1 MKKTFLV
8 IIIAMLSVTFGSA
21 QTMDDVYNAES
32 ITWYGLDYKNAY
44 FITIMDFPDPYALK
58 SKFSAW
64 NDLINMERDKYN
76 LNRFFNTDV
85 TISID
90 MIEKRNE
97 KIRLKDKITDDDF
110 LSSHLEYNNIQ
121 EIVNT
126 YNLEGE
132 DPGIGLVFI
141 VESLSKPNAKGAY
154 WVTFFDIKSKKVISS
169 ERYLGKAGGFGLRN
183 YWAKSYYN
191 VMMEAGKD
199 FQ

>member
-1 MKKTFLV
+1 MRKTFLL
-8 IIIAMLSVTFGSA
+8 IIIIFISAAFGKA
-21 QTMDDVYNAES
+21 QTIDDIYNAES

-44 FITIMDFPDPYALK
+44 FISTIDFPDPYALK

-64 NDLINMERDKYN
+64 NDLIIHEREKYN
-76 LNRFFNTDV
+76 LEKFFNTDV
-85 TISID
+85 NIKLD
-90 MIEKRNE
+90 MMEKRNE
-97 KIRLKDKITDDDF
+97 RIRLKGRITDDDF
-110 LSSHLEYNNIQ
+110 KSSHLEHADIQ

-126 YNLEGE
+126 YTFDGE
-132 DPGIGLVFI
+132 ESGFGLVFI

-154 WVTFFDIKSKKVISS
+154 WVTFFDIKTKKVIST

-183 YWAKSYYN
+183 YWAKSFYN

>member
-1 MKKTFLV
+1 MKKTILLAILAV
-8 IIIAMLSVTFGSA
+8 LSVTFSKA
-21 QTMDDVYNAES
+21 QTLDDLYNAES
-32 ITWYGLDYKNAY
+32 ITWYGLDYTNAY
-44 FITIMDFPDPYALK
+44 FIASMDFPDVYALK

-64 NDLINMERDKYN
+64 NELIIMEREKYD
-76 LNRFFNTDV
+76 LEKFFNTDV
-85 TISID
+85 SINLD
-90 MIEKRNE
+90 MMEKRNE
-97 KIRLKDKITDDDF
+97 RIRLKGRITDDDF
-110 LSSHLEYNNIQ
+110 KSSHLEHANIQ

-132 DPGIGLVFI
+132 DAGIGLVFI
-141 VESLSKPNAKGAY
+141 VESLSKPNTKGAY
-154 WVTFFDIKSKKVISS
+154 WVTFFDIQSKKVIST

>member
-1 MKKTFLV
+1 MKKTFFFS
-8 IIIAMLSVTFGSA
+8 IIAMLSVTFGSA
-21 QTMDDVYNAES
+21 QTMDDVYEAES
-32 ITWYGLDYKNAY
+32 ITWFGLDYKNAY
-44 FITIMDFPDPYALK
+44 FISSADFPDPYALK

-64 NDLINMERDKYN
+64 NDLIVMEHDKYN
-76 LNRFFNTDV
+76 LDRFFNTDIV
-85 TISID
+85 VHLD
-90 MIEKRNE
+90 MMEKRNE
-97 KIRLKDKITDDDF
+97 KIRLKDRITNDDF
-110 LSSHLEYNNIQ
+110 LSSHLEYENIQ

-132 DPGIGLVFI
+132 EPGIGLVFI
-141 VESLSKPNAKGAY
+141 VESLSKPNVKGAY

-169 ERYLGKAGGFGLRN
+169 ERYLGKPGGFGLRN